1 MKISTSVLEVYRYR
15 EYQNISNRMK
25 YYLTSYN
32 KMIGKIE
39 IDIDVLKSIRG
50 NFLYKI
56 RYYYRNIELYSF
68 NTKDALIN
76 NIEEVACIIERTLD
90 KIIEEE
96 ANK

>member
-1 MKISTSVLEVYRYR
+1 MFDKYNEEVINLRREFHKIPELGYFEFKT
-15 EYQNISNRMK
+15 K
-25 YYLTSYN
+25 A
-32 KMIGKIE
+32 KI
-39 IDIDVLKSIRG
+39 IDYLKSIRG

-96 ANK
+96 VNK